1 MSPAATIDT
10 RTPGRGEGTGPRRG
24 DDTGALWVPGAGLA
38 VEAPR
43 TSCRIAAVAAGE
55 GDGVGAGAGR
65 DVGVGIGRD
74 VAISAGVGAEV
85 AARTETCGD
94 GLRVGLGGGV
104 ELEQAD
110 AKVAILAARRP
121 ARALAV
127 VVKSSL
133 RTGG

>member
-1 MSPAATIDT
+1 
-10 RTPGRGEGTGPRRG
+10 
-24 DDTGALWVPGAGLA
+24 LCVPGDGLP
-38 VEAPR
+38 VGAPR

-55 GDGVGAGAGR
+55 G
-65 DVGVGIGRD
+65 VGVGVGVGPD
-74 VAISAGVGAEV
+74 VAIPAGVGAEV

-110 AKVAILAARRP
+110 AIATAIAKMAILVARRP

-127 VVKSSL
+127 EVKSSL